1 MANQTG
7 EIRKTIPIG
16 IDAAGVRIERDSM
29 GELEV
34 PADRYWGAQTARSL
48 RHFAIGPD
56 KMPKAVYHAYGLVK
70 EAAAMVNRDAGR
82 LEPRIAEAIIEAA
95 RETARGELDGHFPLH
110 VWQTGSGTQTN
121 MNVNE
126 VISNRAIQLLGGTI
140 GSREPVHPNV
150 HVNMAQSS
158 NDTFPTAMHVSAII
172 AIDRDLLPAL
182 RELSA
187 AISHKAGQWMG
198 IVKIG
203 RTHLQDAVPLTVGQ
217 EWSGYAAQL
226 DYAAKAIEASRGGL
240 LELAAGGTALGT
252 GINAPKG
259 FSKKFAAAISGITG
273 KRFVTAP
280 NKFEAQSS
288 LTAMLGAMAALR
300 GLAVALLQIANNIR
314 FLASG
319 PRSGLGEL
327 TLPENEPG
335 SSIMPGKV
343 NPTQCEALIMIAT
356 QVIGLDNAVAFAAAQ
371 GNFQLNTM
379 RPIVIANFLNSAHML
394 ADGCT
399 NFRRFTIED
408 TQVNE
413 ARVAEL
419 VSRSLMLVTAI
430 APIVGYDNAARI
442 AHTAAVENTT
452 LRQAALATGLIDAAT
467 FDRATDPA
475 PLTGKGVGGA

>member
-1 MANQTG
+1 MANQSG
-7 EIRKTIPIG
+7 ESLRQIPVG
-16 IDAAGVRIERDSM
+16 IDAAGTRVERDSM
-29 GELEV
+29 GELDV

-48 RHFAIGPD
+48 KHFAIGPD
-56 KMPKAVYHAYGLVK
+56 KMPKAVHHAYGLVK
-70 EAAAMVNRDAGR
+70 EAAAIVNRDAGR
-82 LEPRIAEAIIEAA
+82 LEPRIAAAIIHAS

-126 VISNRAIQLLGGTI
+126 VIANRAIQLLGGKI
-140 GSREPVHPNV
+140 GSREPVHPND

-158 NDTFPTAMHVSAII
+158 NDTFPTAMHVSAVL
-172 AIDRDLLPAL
+172 AIDDSLLPAL
-182 RELSA
+182 REL
-187 AISHKAGQWMG
+187 
-198 IVKIG
+198 
-203 RTHLQDAVPLTVGQ
+203 AVPLTVGQ

-226 DYAAKAIEASRGGL
+226 DYAAKAIEASRAGL

-259 FSKKFAAAISGITG
+259 FSKKFATAISGITG
-273 KRFVTAP
+273 KRFVSAP

-327 TLPENEPG
+327 SLPENEPG

-343 NPTQCEALIMIAT
+343 NPTQCEALIMVAT
-356 QVIGLDNAVAFAAAQ
+356 QVIGLDNAVAFAASQ

-379 RPIVIANFLNSAHML
+379 RPMVIANFLNSAHML

-452 LRQAALATGLIDAAT
+452 LREAALASGLIDAAT

-475 PLTGKGVGGA
+475 PLTGKGVSGA